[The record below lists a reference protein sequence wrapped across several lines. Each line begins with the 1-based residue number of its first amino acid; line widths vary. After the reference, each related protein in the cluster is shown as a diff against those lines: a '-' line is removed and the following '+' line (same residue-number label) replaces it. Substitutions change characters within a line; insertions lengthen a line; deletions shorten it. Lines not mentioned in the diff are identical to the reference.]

1 MRAVRCFLAVEIPAG
16 IARKATRVGRKL
28 EETGAKIRLVETE
41 NLHLTTNFLGDVTT
55 EDLVDISRAA
65 IDVAERH
72 SPFTLEL
79 SGCGAFPEISR
90 ARIAW
95 IGAGQGSSP
104 FCDLQRDLANRLA
117 DIGFPPDRTKQFHP
131 HLTLGR
137 IQHPTDSLIEVMSRL
152 AEENE
157 SLGDVPVDE
166 VVVYASTLDRTGPK
180 YTIIGRAPLVG

>member
-1 MRAVRCFLAVEIPAG
+1 MRPVRCFLAVEIPAG

-28 EETGAKIRLVETE
+28 EETGAKIRLVDTE
-41 NLHLTTNFLGDVTT
+41 NLHLTTNFLGDVST

-65 IDVAERH
+65 IDVAEGH
-72 SPFTLEL
+72 TPFTMEL
-79 SGCGAFPEISR
+79 AGCGAFPEISR

-95 IGAGQGSSP
+95 IGAGQGRAL

-137 IQHPTDSLIEVMSRL
+137 IQYPTDSLIQVMSQL
-152 AEENE
+152 ADENE

-166 VVVYASTLDRTGPK
+166 VVIYASTLDRIGPK